1 MNVVDARFAGF
12 KRQLAGAKALLLA
25 AARASVVPRPPSRSA
40 RKVACCLAG
49 YSSAVTDELVVRY
62 ADRRLRPYVGRLWG
76 YAHRAPAA
84 AQQREPLATGVVLIF
99 GLGVPLGIADPSEPA
114 RPAVWFG
121 SFVGGVDDRCAVIE
135 HNGEMRGIQVDL
147 SPLAAR
153 MIFRV
158 SMRSLSREVVAL
170 DDLLGPEG
178 CVLEERLI
186 EASSWQERFGL
197 VEAALAAKLQV
208 AEPPPPDVDWAWRR
222 LLSSRGLLK
231 VSELTKELG
240 CSRKHLA
247 ARFRE
252 HVGVSP
258 KRFARMLRFRRASDL
273 IATGTS
279 LAEVAAICGYY
290 DQAHMDRDFREF
302 AQTTPTAYLRGQ
314 VTFIPDAIS
323 VCP

>member
-1 MNVVDARFAGF
+1 M
-12 KRQLAGAKALLLA
+12 A

-40 RKVACCLAG
+40 RKVACFLAG
-49 YSSAVTDELVVRY
+49 YSSAVTDEMVVRY

-99 GLGVPLGIADPSEPA
+99 GLGVPLGIADPSSR
-114 RPAVWFG
+114 RPAGWCG
-121 SFVGGVDDRCAVIE
+121 SFVGGVVVRCAVFE
-135 HNGEMRGIQVDL
+135 HKGEMRGIQVDL

-170 DDLLGPEG
+170 DDLLGPGG

-222 LLSSRGLLK
+222 VLSSRGLLK

-258 KRFARMLRFRRASDL
+258 KRFARMLRFPPRERPDRHRHQPGRGRCHLRLLRPGAHGPRLSRVCADHADGLPSRAGYVRPRRNLGLPVAS
-273 IATGTS
+273 G
-279 LAEVAAICGYY
+279 
-290 DQAHMDRDFREF
+290 
-302 AQTTPTAYLRGQ
+302 
-314 VTFIPDAIS
+314 
-323 VCP
+323 